1 MRSFDEN
8 ILGEAGKKQNNPLKN
23 ILEFN
28 SKENKMGHYLTFPI
42 KKICEEVRKVFHYQI
57 LVSKTHGKT

>member
-8 ILGEAGKKQNNPLKN
+8 ILGEAGKKQNNPLNN

-42 KKICEEVRKVFHYQI
+42 KKICEKSI
-57 LVSKTHGKT
+57 SLSNISI